1 MSFKKETEKIVLLQ
15 MKGLIRII
23 LKFWTKRKFAYFYDP
38 PVILLRG
45 APLNIV
51 IGHQI
56 SCSNKG
62 TN

>member
-1 MSFKKETEKIVLLQ
+1 MSYKKETEKIALLQ

-23 LKFWTKRKFAYFYDP
+23 LKFRTKRKSAYFYHP